1 MMTIFKSEG
10 IFKDIYMIMKMKDI
24 LRIST
29 KMQNLTKF

>member
-1 MMTIFKSEG
+1 MMTIFKSEE